1 MALLP
6 CSQCAFR
13 PRSVEKLAY
22 PRLVRL
28 HELVQRADG
37 DFPVGQNGD
46 TAADREQ
53 RREVM
58 GDDDDGN
65 SQALVQPAD
74 QRVDAAGG
82 ERIEIRG
89 RLVEKQDA
97 WIERQRPRKCGALDH
112 AAGQL
117 GRKLYR
123 AVGRHAGKLEL
134 HRSDS
139 FLLFGRE
146 IGMLAH
152 RQHDVLRHRKRGKQ
166 RALLKQHAD
175 ERSLL
180 RGTDLVDCLA
190 VDENL
195 AAIWPMQAGERLE
208 QDRFARPRA
217 AGDAE
222 DFPAQDI
229 ETDLVVHFLAAEPVD
244 DVPRRQNGLGMR
256 LGVGAHRPSFS
267 KRMENNASST
277 ITTKI
282 ALTTAR
288 VVSRPTL
295 SAEPLTLSPC
305 MQPMMAIRKPK
316 TGALTRPTKRSL
328 PSTAWCTRSM
338 YCSGDTCSSE
348 LEIIA
353 PPSKP
358 MMSEK
363 NVSSGSVMTSPI
375 NRGTTSNSM
384 GSMPITLSASI
395 SSRAFMTPISAVNA
409 EPERPATMI
418 AVISTPI
425 SRSMETA
432 TRLMV
437 KSSPP

>member
-1 MALLP
+1 MSLLP
-6 CSQCAFR
+6 CSECAFGPR
-13 PRSVEKLAY
+13 PVKELAY

-28 HELVQRADG
+28 HQLVQRTNR
-37 DFPVGQNGD
+37 DFLVRQHGD
-46 TAADREQ
+46 TATDREQ

-65 SQALVQPAD
+65 PQALVQAPD
-74 QRVDAAGG
+74 QRVD
-82 ERIEIRG
+82 
-89 RLVEKQDA
+89 KQ
-97 WIERQRPRKCGALDH
+97 
-112 AAGQL
+112 
-117 GRKLYR
+117 
-123 AVGRHAGKLEL
+123 
-134 HRSDS
+134 S
-139 FLLFGRE
+139 LFR
-146 IGMLAH
+146 
-152 RQHDVLRHRKRGKQ
+152 R
-166 RALLKQHAD
+166 
-175 ERSLL
+175 
-180 RGTDLVDCLA
+180 TDLVDRLA
-190 VDENL
+190 VHKNL

-222 DFPAQDI
+222 DFPAQDV
-229 ETDLVVHFLAAEPVD
+229 ETDLVVYFLLAEPVD
-244 DVPRRQNGLGMR
+244 DVSRRQNGLGMR
-256 LGVGAHRPSFS
+256 LSLGAHRPSFS

-395 SSRAFMTPISAVNA
+395 SSR
-409 EPERPATMI
+409 R
-418 AVISTPI
+418 
-425 SRSMETA
+425 
-432 TRLMV
+432 
-437 KSSPP
+437 